1 MCIRDRPITIFDP
14 NDIWKKKTLTNF
26 RAEKLQVQIFKKG
39 VQCYTAPS
47 LEEIRSYSAAQM
59 DTLWDEIKR
68 FEYPPIMSIFL
79 KNCGRPSSA

>member
-1 MCIRDRPITIFDP
+1 MAGIMARPWRITSCWLAKKWMTPSPLPSSIPMTFGRKKDP
-14 NDIWKKKTLTNF
+14 HQF
-26 RAEKLQVQIFKKG
+26 PCRKLQVRIFKKG

-68 FEYPPIMSIFL
+68 F
-79 KNCGRPSSA
+79 